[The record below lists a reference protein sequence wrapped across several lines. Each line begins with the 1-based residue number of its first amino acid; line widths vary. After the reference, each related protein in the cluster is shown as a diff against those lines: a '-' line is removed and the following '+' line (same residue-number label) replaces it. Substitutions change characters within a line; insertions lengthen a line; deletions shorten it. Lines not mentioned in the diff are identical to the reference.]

1 MTRTTVK
8 VIATAD
14 TQVKGIKVISSSAE
28 PGECVPNMEAHCFRF
43 QPHIIGLPF
52 LTVTRRSTTLML
64 LDDTLI
70 RMTVLSCYMGI
81 IHSLWS
87 HWTFSVFHWGVWNLI
102 RCWVLT
108 SALLL
113 LSHTWGKLRGRQRRE
128 SVLLCSMSVFP
139 WHSFRLESL
148 YSNEYHKWNKKCPS
162 WTSVFSTKKYRQ
174 HILSELQSRQSLLL
188 LPYFDISLKYMVI
201 FDKIFYIWL
210 LLGAYFKKQT
220 NCETTV

>member
-28 PGECVPNMEAHCFRF
+28 PGCVPNMEAHCFRF

-81 IHSLWS
+81 IHSL
-87 HWTFSVFHWGVWNLI
+87 
-102 RCWVLT
+102 
-108 SALLL
+108 
-113 LSHTWGKLRGRQRRE
+113 
-128 SVLLCSMSVFP
+128 
-139 WHSFRLESL
+139 
-148 YSNEYHKWNKKCPS
+148 
-162 WTSVFSTKKYRQ
+162 
-174 HILSELQSRQSLLL
+174 
-188 LPYFDISLKYMVI
+188 
-201 FDKIFYIWL
+201 
-210 LLGAYFKKQT
+210 
-220 NCETTV
+220 